1 MGPNNLCLYIGR
13 PSLNLEQVSFTT
25 DGHNIMIDKGEIKEE
40 DQVNLFEKRKM
51 WVPRKTL
58 LQRRGHDKTD

>member
-1 MGPNNLCLYIGR
+1 MDLSKKCLV
-13 PSLNLEQVSFTT
+13 LLDLHTT
-25 DGHNIMIDKGEIKEE
+25 IFFMQSMIDKGEIKEE
-40 DQVNLFEKRKM
+40 DKVDLFEKRKM

>member
-1 MGPNNLCLYIGR
+1 MDLSKKFRVLLDYFFMPN
-13 PSLNLEQVSFTT
+13 
-25 DGHNIMIDKGEIKEE
+25 MIDKGEIKE
-40 DQVNLFEKRKM
+40 DQVDLFEKRKM